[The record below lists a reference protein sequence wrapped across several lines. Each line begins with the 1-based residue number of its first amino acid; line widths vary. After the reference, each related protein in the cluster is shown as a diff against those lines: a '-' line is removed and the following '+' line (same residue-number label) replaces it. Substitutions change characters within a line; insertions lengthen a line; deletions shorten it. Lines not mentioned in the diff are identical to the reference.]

1 MSVLMP
7 NRAAGRRARAARFAA
22 ARAAAPY
29 EVKVSGAC
37 RMRWEPASDRE
48 VRDWLGGWTYT
59 AASAVLAMDGGEEV
73 ETDWCRIR
81 RRRKEA
87 ARA

>member
-29 EVKVSGAC
+29 E
-37 RMRWEPASDRE
+37 MRFSRTVAGGWEPASHRE
-48 VRDWLGGWTYT
+48 VREWLGGWTYT
-59 AASAVLAMDGGEEV
+59 AASAMLALGCGEEV

-81 RRRKEA
+81 RRKEA
-87 ARA
+87 THA

>member
-7 NRAAGRRARAARFAA
+7 NRAAGGRARAARFAA

-29 EVKVSGAC
+29 EVQVSC
-37 RMRWEPASDRE
+37 TTPRWEPASHRE
-48 VRDWLGGWTYT
+48 VRYWLGGYTYT
-59 AASAVLAMDGGEEV
+59 AASAILALARGEEV

-81 RRRKEA
+81 RRKEA
-87 ARA
+87 ARG